1 MENINKLLE
10 QANSILNE
18 KLEQLEVLET
28 EKKEIISMYEKAK
41 PTEKVLLE
49 VEMKKSEEKYKN
61 LCDEVLILS
70 EKVKKLKKR
79 FC

>member
-10 QANSILNE
+10 QANTILNE
-18 KLEQLEVLET
+18 KLEQLEILET
-28 EKKEIISMYEKAK
+28 EKKEIISMYKKAR

-61 LCDEVLILS
+61 LCDEVLTLA
-70 EKVKKLKKR
+70 EKVKKLKDNY
-79 FC
+79 C